1 VLPGALTLY
10 AALAVVAYLPTLPLT
25 DSHTQKCLCGDTAQ
39 QVWFLAWVPFSL
51 AHGHSLF
58 YSNWVLYPSGANLM
72 DNTAMTLLGVIAA
85 PVTVLFGPVA
95 AYNLVLRAGFTL
107 SALAMFVVVR
117 RLVRWWPAA
126 LAAGLLYGFSP
137 FMVGQGLSH
146 EFLVFAPIP
155 PLVLG
160 VLAEVL
166 SRARWRA
173 WWAGLVLGVLFGAQ
187 FLIASETFAMM
198 ALFAVTGTA
207 LALCYPA
214 VRARIGH
221 LVRVGAWA
229 AGACAVI
236 IAYPVYFFFA
246 GPAHVVGSP
255 HPIHELR
262 LWHGDLLG
270 AFLPTSLMRFAPPDL
285 LRIGSQLVNGNLQEN
300 GTYLGLPLVLI
311 AAGLG
316 IAYRRRPVTL
326 VASLLAVLSYL
337 LSLGPRVF
345 IARQSTAIP
354 GPFALLAHI
363 PVFQDIE
370 PARFSLFTALFVAV
384 VLGTGLDQLRF
395 ATARGRTVSAA
406 PGGRAVGGPVPAA
419 ARPAAGG
426 PVPAAAG
433 GTAGGPVPAAAGRAG
448 GTTPSAGPP
457 GAEPPGAEP
466 PRAGDPAGQAPAG
479 RRRAVLV
486 AVIAVVALLPLVPR
500 WPYPAGQ
507 PVTPSFFTTA
517 AVQRIPP
524 GSVVVTF
531 PYPELA
537 SNQAMAWQAD
547 ASDRFRIL
555 GGSRFFVPGPGGRS
569 VETFHPHLYPRGIDR
584 VFRAA
589 FYGPGPRPGPQPALA
604 RILLRGIRADIRRY
618 HIGAVL
624 IDPLF
629 GHDPVLAIRYMTAA
643 TRQQPQRTGG
653 VLGWFHLDR

>member
-1 VLPGALTLY
+1 
-10 AALAVVAYLPTLPLT
+10 
-25 DSHTQKCLCGDTAQ
+25 
-39 QVWFLAWVPFSL
+39 
-51 AHGHSLF
+51 
-58 YSNWVLYPSGANLM
+58 
-72 DNTAMTLLGVIAA
+72 
-85 PVTVLFGPVA
+85 
-95 AYNLVLRAGFTL
+95 
-107 SALAMFVVVR
+107 MFVVVR

-126 LAAGLLYGFSP
+126 LMAGLLYGFSP

-173 WWAGLVLGVLFGAQ
+173 WRAGLVLGVLFGAQ
-187 FLIASETFAMM
+187 FLIASETFAMLV
-198 ALFAVTGTA
+198 LFAVTGTA

-229 AGACAVI
+229 AGTCAVI

-270 AFLPTSLMRFAPPDL
+270 AFLPTSLMRFAPPGL

-370 PARFSLFTALFVAV
+370 PVRFSLFTALFVAV

-406 PGGRAVGGPVPAA
+406 PVGRGPGRAVQAAA
-419 ARPAAGG
+419 ARPPRPGSG
-426 PVPAAAG
+426 SGRRDSTDV
-433 GTAGGPVPAAAGRAG
+433 PVPAAAGRAA

-457 GAEPPGAEP
+457 GAEPP
-466 PRAGDPAGQAPAG
+466 RAGDRAGRAPAG
-479 RRRAVLV
+479 RRRAVLA

-500 WPYPAGQ
+500 WPYPAR
-507 PVTPSFFTTA
+507 PVTPSFFTTS

-531 PYPELA
+531 PYP
-537 SNQAMAWQAD
+537 
-547 ASDRFRIL
+547 
-555 GGSRFFVPGPGGRS
+555 
-569 VETFHPHLYPRGIDR
+569 
-584 VFRAA
+584 
-589 FYGPGPRPGPQPALA
+589 RP
-604 RILLRGIRADIRRY
+604 
-618 HIGAVL
+618 
-624 IDPLF
+624 
-629 GHDPVLAIRYMTAA
+629 
-643 TRQQPQRTGG
+643 RQQPGDGMAGRCIGPVPYPRRLALLRTGPG
-653 VLGWFHLDR
+653 RAQRRDLPPASLPPGYRQGLQGRVLRPRAPPRTAACASAHPAEGHPRRHPALSHRRRTY

>member
-1 VLPGALTLY
+1 MLPGALTLY

-95 AYNLVLRAGFTL
+95 AYNVVLRAGFTL
-107 SALAMFVVVR
+107 SALVMFVVVR

-126 LAAGLLYGFSP
+126 LVAGLLYGFSP

-173 WWAGLVLGVLFGAQ
+173 WRAGLVLGVLFGAQ

-198 ALFAVTGTA
+198 VLFAVTGTA

-229 AGACAVI
+229 AGTCAVI

-246 GPAHVVGSP
+246 GPQHVVGSP

-316 IAYRRRPVTL
+316 IAYRRRPLTL

-370 PARFSLFTALFVAV
+370 PARFSLFTALFIAV

-406 PGGRAVGGPVPAA
+406 PVGRAVGGPVPAA

-433 GTAGGPVPAAAGRAG
+433 GTAGAPVPAAAGRAA
-448 GTTPSAGPP
+448 GTTLSAG
-457 GAEPPGAEP
+457 PPGAEP
-466 PRAGDPAGQAPAG
+466 PRAGDLAGQAPGG

-486 AVIAVVALLPLVPR
+486 AVIAVVALFPLVPR

-507 PVTPSFFTTA
+507 PVTPSFS
-517 AVQRIPP
+517 PP
-524 GSVVVTF
+524 PPSSG
-531 PYPELA
+531 Y
-537 SNQAMAWQAD
+537 
-547 ASDRFRIL
+547 
-555 GGSRFFVPGPGGRS
+555 
-569 VETFHPHLYPRGIDR
+569 
-584 VFRAA
+584 
-589 FYGPGPRPGPQPALA
+589 RPGPSS
-604 RILLRGIRADIRRY
+604 
-618 HIGAVL
+618 
-624 IDPLF
+624 
-629 GHDPVLAIRYMTAA
+629 
-643 TRQQPQRTGG
+643 
-653 VLGWFHLDR
+653 